1 MLARFGA
8 PFAAVGSARG
18 RHLEHDPEKWVP
30 VFRKRSCSKKKI
42 NFRTWAAL
50 AAAAALLAGCLP
62 QTVPLAGADP
72 ADPSAKAARAGYRST
87 IAPYTSLRPST
98 PAPESWRDR
107 NDSVAPP
114 SRPAR

>member
-18 RHLEHDPEKWVP
+18 RHLR
-30 VFRKRSCSKKKI
+30 FTL
-42 NFRTWAAL
+42 TWAAL
-50 AAAAALLAGCLP
+50 AAAAASLAGCMP

-72 ADPSAKAARAGYRST
+72 TDPSAKAARAGYRST

-114 SRPAR
+114 SRPDR